1 MGLARCVGLPVRF
14 LVEHTLARDDV
25 PQIHEVLKHGVGD
38 QQIVFG
44 ACSRE
49 MYALSVDYS
58 NNREL
63 RERFRKLEA
72 LYNLKTCNAQIP
84 IIIQVSGIQ
93 AYKKHTKIN
102 IFIQSMAKTHAHKIT
117 RTCAH
122 ARTHT
127 HTHIGSRA
135 RTMPIKRTRTRARSH
150 VEATY
155 SPSMHVN
162 TKRVRHE

>member
-1 MGLARCVGLPVRF
+1 MKEGCNSAWSMGRVLSCLSYSKLNVLSAPSERF
-14 LVEHTLARDDV
+14 GTATT
-25 PQIHEVLKHGVGD
+25 
-38 QQIVFG
+38 
-44 ACSRE
+44 
-49 MYALSVDYS
+49 

-63 RERFRKLEA
+63 IERFWKLKA
-72 LYNLKTCNAQIP
+72 LYNLKKS
-84 IIIQVSGIQ
+84 IQCADTHNYANRWYTSIQ
-93 AYKKHTKIN
+93 NIRKLTN